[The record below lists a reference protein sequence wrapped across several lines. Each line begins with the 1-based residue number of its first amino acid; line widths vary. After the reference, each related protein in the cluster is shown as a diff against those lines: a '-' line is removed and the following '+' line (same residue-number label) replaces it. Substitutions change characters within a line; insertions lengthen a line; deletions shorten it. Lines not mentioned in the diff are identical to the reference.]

1 MNDSTVKFIIKA
13 LGADE
18 GVAEINK
25 VAAAAKKAGLTVK
38 QYLGTAAGSQQQLA
52 LQTRAAT
59 ASANQQAA
67 ATRTVAAATNR
78 ASDSQKNYFAHIAKT
93 TVQSALVNKAFLMMV
108 ESMGDAVKQ
117 VDLIA
122 NFPASMGALGLSTKE
137 ASESF
142 AKLRQYVQGV
152 GGDITKAS
160 TTVARFAGVTR
171 DIKASTALY
180 AGLNNALIAGGASAE
195 VQASALEQITQ
206 AFSRGRPQAIEWKSA
221 MVAMA
226 PQLEQVAQ
234 KMGLVNASSLGEALT
249 QGEVSMQ
256 DFMTTLAQLGTGT
269 GPIAQQALARMQ
281 GIQFA
286 ANVMKNALT
295 NGLTAI
301 YQAVGRQTIIGFF
314 NLLTG
319 VIKTLASWAVFLI
332 NILISLFN
340 IISKVFGGP
349 QIAHF
354 SGEVADVTENLDN
367 SASSAGDL
375 GDGLDG
381 AANSAK
387 KLSKSLASFDKMN
400 VLPDKES
407 ASSGGGGGGGG
418 AAAGGGGGGLDAAN
432 AGILDAIFGTLG
444 GKIKEASIWAK
455 ILAGI
460 IAGIATV
467 KFAQGIID
475 QIDGIHK
482 SFKRAGEAFKAFKT
496 GLTNLPVIVAGKFDG
511 VKGAIAGLGKFLT
524 NPYVLLAVA
533 ILAVIGALVWLY
545 NTNEKFKK
553 GFDSVWG
560 PIIETFKKVA
570 TTIKTEL
577 GEALDKLKKKFEEF
591 TKPLK
596 PVFEWVSKKFE
607 EFGKW
612 IKSIAEKF
620 GLLNSPMET
629 FGKVVGVLLAVA
641 VGVALAPFLVIIGG
655 IIAAVSIVIA
665 VVTGV
670 INLIGLIW
678 QGLQAAWAW
687 ITNAFQTAW
696 DFVVGIWTSITTFFT
711 GLWASVTAIFLGVW
725 AWLKE
730 WGLTVLAVIA
740 WPFTFMLAIA
750 ITVVEA
756 VAGFFSWLWDKISS
770 IWSKVSAWFKAN
782 VWDKIVEVFN
792 NVTEWFREKF
802 TAAWDGIV
810 AIWTGVS
817 TWFKTNVWDKVV
829 AIFSVVGGWFKERFD
844 IAWGNIKSV
853 FSTVYEWF
861 KTNVWDKIT
870 SIFSSVGEWFGN
882 VFQGARDKV
891 TEAFSGIY
899 EWFKTNVWDKIVSV
913 FSSIGTAV
921 SNAIGTAFKGIIN
934 TVLGTVERIVNG
946 FINSINWAIRTI
958 NSLPGPDIRE
968 VPTVGFPRLARGG
981 VVNQATLAMVGED
994 GAEAVVPLENN
1005 TEWIEKLAA
1014 KINSSTGGGQPVQLV
1029 VQIGEER
1036 IASKLIDLINEKT
1049 QMSGRNAIYV

>member
-1 MNDSTVKFIIKA
+1 MQDNVLEYMIRV
-13 LGADE
+13 LGVTQ
-18 GVAEINK
+18 GVAELAKLTSSING
-25 VAAAAKKAGLTVK
+25 VRAAAALLNTSM
-38 QYLGTAAGSQQQLA
+38 TASNNVVARS
-52 LQTRAAT
+52 TDKVSAAT
-59 ASANQQAA
+59 D
-67 ATRTVAAATNR
+67 R
-78 ASDSQKNYFAHIAKT
+78 ASGSQKNYMAHIAKT
-93 TVQSALVNKAFLMMV
+93 TVLSALVNKSFLMMV
-108 ESMGDAVKQ
+108 DSMGEAVKQ
-117 VDLIA
+117 VDLIE

-137 ASESF
+137 ASEGF
-142 AKLRQYVQGV
+142 AKLKDYTQSV
-152 GGDITKAS
+152 GGDLTKAAS
-160 TTVARFAGVTR
+160 TVARFSGVTKNV
-171 DIKASTALY
+171 KAAVAEF
-180 AGLNNALIAGGASAE
+180 AGLNNALIAGGASTE

-206 AFSRGRPQAIEWKSA
+206 AYSRGKPQLIEWKSA
-221 MVAMA
+221 MVAMS
-226 PQLEQVAQ
+226 PQLEQVAH
-234 KMGLVNASSLGEALT
+234 KMGLVSAGALGDALT
-249 QGEVSMQ
+249 AGEVSMQ
-256 DFMTTLAQLGTGT
+256 SFMTTLTQMGTGT

-301 YQAVGRQTIIGFF
+301 YQAIGRQNIVSFF
-314 NLLTG
+314 TFLTG
-319 VIKTLASWAVFLI
+319 VISTLASWVVVLI
-332 NILISLFN
+332 NVFISLLN
-340 IISKVFGGP
+340 VFRGFLGMEP
-349 QIAHF
+349 ITVKMGDATA
-354 SGEVADVTENLDN
+354 GVAESLGD
-367 SASSAGDL
+367 SADAAGDL
-375 GDGLDG
+375 GDGLDDAG
-381 AANSAK
+381 KSAK
-387 KLSKSLASFDKMN
+387 KLNKQLASFDKMN
-400 VLPDKES
+400 VLADKES
-407 ASSGGGGGGGG
+407 ADSGGGKGGKDG
-418 AAAGGGGGGLDAAN
+418 AGAGGGGIGAIDAA
-432 AGILDAIFGTLG
+432 ALGDIFGKI
-444 GKIKEASIWAK
+444 GKKIQEASIWAK
-455 ILAGI
+455 IFAVVLAGLAGI
-460 IAGIATV
+460 
-467 KFAQGIID
+467 KFAQFIID
-475 QIDGIHK
+475 QLDGMHK
-482 SFKRAGEAFKAFKT
+482 SFGRFKAGIKA
-496 GLTNLPVIVAGKFDG
+496 LPTVVGNMASG
-511 VKGAIAGLGKFLT
+511 VGGAFIGLGKILV
-524 NPYVLLAVA
+524 NPYVLAAVA
-533 ILAVIGALVWLY
+533 VIVLIGWLVWLY
-545 NTNEKFKK
+545 KTNEDFKR

-570 TTIKTEL
+570 TTLKTEL

-740 WPFTFMLAIA
+740 WPFTLMLAIA
-750 ITVVEA
+750 ITVVKS
-756 VAGFFSWLWDKISS
+756 VAEFFSWLWDSISS
-770 IWSKVSAWFKAN
+770 IWSKVSAWFKTN

-946 FINSINWAIRTI
+946 FIGTINSAIRTI

-1005 TEWIEKLAA
+1005 TEWIDKLAA
-1014 KINSSTGGGQPVQLV
+1014 KINSMGGNGQPIQLT
-1029 VQIGEER
+1029 VQIGEDK
-1036 IASKLIDLINEKT
+1036 IITKVIDLINEKT